1 MPLNATLRAEL
12 PGLVPNGL
20 LVSRSW
26 LMEQG
31 LARHAVDNLV
41 KSGQLL
47 TLRPGVYMRPGSWL
61 VWQGVVCSLQRM
73 GGNLVVGGT
82 SALELHGRTH
92 YLPLSRRRT
101 IHLHGSGPLPSWAN
115 RLGLEET
122 FRRHGTAWLAE
133 PEELSKPDC
142 EQRHAP
148 PFTVDMPWG
157 DGFQTVRTSTLE
169 RALFEILK
177 DVPAGISFEHAEQL
191 MEGLADLS
199 PRRLDAL
206 LRRTS
211 NVKVK
216 RLFFWLAER
225 QGHAWMKRLDAGDF
239 DLGRGKRVL
248 ARDGRLV
255 SRYGITVP
263 KAMHG

>member
-1 MPLNATLRAEL
+1 MPPNASLRAKL
-12 PGLVPNGL
+12 PDLVPNGL
-20 LVSRSW
+20 LVNRAW

-31 LARHAVDNLV
+31 HARHAVDNLV

-47 TLRPGVYMRPGSWL
+47 SLRPGVYMRAGSRL
-61 VWQGVVCSLQRM
+61 IWQGVVCSLQRM
-73 GGNLVVGGT
+73 RGDLAVGGT
-82 SALELHGRTH
+82 TALELQGRSH
-92 YLPLSRRRT
+92 HLPLSSRRA
-101 IHLHGSGPLPSWAN
+101 IHLYSSRPLPSWVN
-115 RLGLEET
+115 KLGLEET
-122 FRRHGTAWLAE
+122 FHRHGTAWLSVSE
-133 PEELSKPDC
+133 GSSKPGC
-142 EQRHAP
+142 ERRRAP
-148 PFTVDMPWG
+148 SFTVDMPWG

-169 RALFEILK
+169 RTLFEILK
-177 DVPAGISFEHAEQL
+177 DVPARISFEHAEQL
-191 MEGLADLS
+191 MEGLPDLS

-206 LRRTS
+206 LRRTG

-225 QGHAWMKRLDAGDF
+225 QGHAWFRRLDAGDF

-248 ARDGRLV
+248 AKDGRLV

>member
-1 MPLNATLRAEL
+1 MPLNAALRAEL
-12 PGLVPNGL
+12 PELVPNGL
-20 LVSRSW
+20 LVTRSW

-31 LARHAVDNLV
+31 VARHAVDNLV
-41 KSGQLL
+41 KSGQILP
-47 TLRPGVYMRPGSWL
+47 LRPGVYIRPGSRL
-61 VWQGVVCSLQRM
+61 VWQGIVGSLQRM
-73 GGNLVVGGT
+73 GGNFVVGGM

-92 YLPLSRRRT
+92 YLPLSRRRA
-101 IHLHGSGPLPSWAN
+101 IHLYGSGLLPSWAN
-115 RLGLEET
+115 KLGLEET
-122 FRRHGTAWLAE
+122 FRGHGTAWLWG
-133 PEELSKPDC
+133 PEESSERC
-142 EQRHAP
+142 EQRP
-148 PFTVDMPWG
+148 PPSFTVDVPWG
-157 DGFQTVRTSTLE
+157 DGFQAVRTSTLE

-206 LRRTS
+206 LRRTRS
-211 NVKVK
+211 VKVK

-255 SRYGITVP
+255 RRYGITVP
-263 KAMHG
+263 KTMHG

>member
-1 MPLNATLRAEL
+1 MPLNAALRAEL
-12 PGLVPNGL
+12 PELVPNGL
-20 LVSRSW
+20 LVTRSW
-26 LMEQG
+26 LMERG

-47 TLRPGVYMRPGSWL
+47 PLRPGVYIRPGSRL
-61 VWQGVVCSLQRM
+61 VWQGVVGSLQRM
-73 GGNLVVGGT
+73 GGTFVVGGT

-92 YLPLSRRRT
+92 YLPLARRRT

-122 FRRHGTAWLAE
+122 FRRHGTAWLSE
-133 PEELSKPDC
+133 PEESPERC
-142 EQRHAP
+142 EQRP
-148 PFTVDMPWG
+148 LSSFTVEVPWG

-177 DVPAGISFEHAEQL
+177 DVPARVSFEHAEQL

-206 LRRTS
+206 LRRTRS
-211 NVKVK
+211 IKVK

-225 QGHAWMKRLDAGDF
+225 QGHAWLKRLDAGDF

-263 KAMHG
+263 KTMHG